1 MQKIAIIAGAGPAGL
16 TAAYELLKRTDIH
29 PIVLES
35 TSAIG
40 GIAQTFNYKGN
51 RIDIGGHRFFSKS
64 DRVMQWWFNILPKQG
79 KPAADDIEKNHDVD
93 FAAEAIVE
101 WLCKACIPQELQIA
115 DCKLQSSDSAICN
128 LQSKIPAPDPEKEDQ
143 VMLQRPR
150 LSRIYYHKN
159 FFPYPIGITLTVAR
173 RLGILNTAL
182 IGFSYI
188 KAQAFPV
195 QEETYLDAF
204 FINRF
209 GRRLYETFFKDYT
222 EKVWGVPCNQI
233 RADWGAQRIKGLSLK
248 RAVTHAIKDLLTSD
262 FRKAQQERETS
273 LITRFFYPKYGPGQM
288 WETVTSHIQSCGGEV
303 RMKRRV
309 VGVKWEIENGKL
321 KMENSQPHPSVGAVG
336 HYKITSVTI
345 ENVDTGETEEV
356 ACDYFFS
363 TMPIRHLIGMM
374 HPKPDDRVC
383 EVAEGLIYRDFL
395 TVGLLL
401 KKLHVQEQ
409 PSSPFGLRR
418 AAVINTSVP
427 DNWIYVQDGG
437 VSVGRIQIFNNWSPY
452 MVADRKNSVWIGLE
466 YFVNEGDKL
475 WVMPDQDLIMLG
487 IGEMEKIGFA
497 RKEDILD
504 ACVLRMPKAYPAYFG
519 SYDQLDTVRDFTL
532 GISNLYLV
540 GRNGMHRYNNQD
552 HSMLTAMTAV
562 DNIAAGRTDNRN
574 IWDVNVEPTY
584 HEEKEQSELGEGERK
599 RAA

>member
-1 MQKIAIIAGAGPAGL
+1 MRKIAVIAGAGPAGL
-16 TAAYELLKRTDIH
+16 TAAYELLKRTDVK
-29 PIVLES
+29 PIVLEV
-35 TSAIG
+35 TDAIG

-64 DRVMQWWFNILPKQG
+64 DRVMKWWFNILPRQG
-79 KPAADDIEKNHDVD
+79 APAADDLEKEHEVD

-101 WLCKACIPQELQIA
+101 YLCPECAPTPDPSPTVGGGLT
-115 DCKLQSSDSAICN
+115 LRR
-128 LQSKIPAPDPEKEDQ
+128 PAPDPEKEDQ

-150 LSRIYYHKN
+150 LSRIYYHKS

-173 RLGILNTAL
+173 RLGIINTGL
-182 IGFSYI
+182 IGLSYI
-188 KAQAFPV
+188 KAKIFPV
-195 QEETYLDAF
+195 RDETYLDAF

-222 EKVWGVPCNQI
+222 EKVWGVPCGQI

-262 FRKAQQERETS
+262 FKKAQQERETS

-288 WETVTSHIQSCGGEV
+288 WETVMEQIRKCGGEV
-303 RMKRRV
+303 REKRRV
-309 VGVKWEIENGKL
+309 VGLRWEQVAGYGLREG
-321 KMENSQPHPSVGAVG
+321 QPATGNQQPA
-336 HYKITSVTI
+336 TSRVVSITI
-345 ENVDTGETEEV
+345 ENVDTGKREEMP
-356 ACDYFFS
+356 CDYFFS
-363 TMPIRHLIGMM
+363 TMPIRHLISMM

-383 EVAEGLIYRDFL
+383 EVAEGLVYRDFL

-401 KKLHVQEQ
+401 KKLHVQEHGKK
-409 PSSPFGLRR
+409 PS
-418 AAVINTSVP
+418 TSVP

-437 VSVGRIQIFNNWSPY
+437 VNVGRIQIFNNWSPY

-475 WVMPDQDLIMLG
+475 WVMSDKDLITLG
-487 IGEMEKIGFA
+487 ISEMGKIGFA
-497 RKEDILD
+497 QGSDILD

-519 SYDQLDTVRDFTL
+519 SYDQLDVVRDFT
-532 GISNLYLV
+532 IRFSNLFLV

-562 DNIAAGRTDNRN
+562 DNIVAGRIDHRN

-584 HEEKEQSELGEGERK
+584 HEEKEQSEVDEEARK
-599 RAA
+599 RRA